1 MCKHESIPMDHIA
14 TTAAAGMIARMR
26 SLDLVAN
33 NLANAATSG
42 YKAEHDYHQILGD
55 PSVSGGGSRKLQWAD
70 QGQGTLTP
78 TGKMTDVAVSGPGFF
93 VVEGKIGPLLTR
105 NGSFKQLPGGEL
117 ASADGYLVRSATGG
131 PISLRPGAPFEVMPD
146 GSVRQDGS
154 EVGRLEI
161 ADVADVRRLQKMG
174 SSLFDPQNAGPLRAI
189 GGSVVQGSLEGSN
202 VSVVESSTR
211 MISVMR
217 QYESLQKALTLNS
230 DMNRKTIE
238 EVARVSGG

>member
-1 MCKHESIPMDHIA
+1 MDPLA

-42 YKAEHDYHQILGD
+42 YKAEHDYHQILAD
-55 PSVSGGGSRKLQWAD
+55 PSAPGGGSWKLQWAD
-70 QGQGTLTP
+70 QAQGILTP
-78 TGKMTDVAVSGPGFF
+78 TGKMTDIAISGPGFF
-93 VVEGKIGPLLTR
+93 VVEGKNGPLLTR
-105 NGSFKQLPGGEL
+105 NGSFRQLPGGEL
-117 ASADGYLVRSATGG
+117 ATTDGYLVRNAAGG
-131 PISLRPGAPFEVMPD
+131 PISLRPGVPFEVMPD

-161 ADVADVRRLQKMG
+161 AEVADASQLQKMG
-174 SSLFDPQNAGPLRAI
+174 NSLFDPKNAGPLRAI
-189 GGSVVQGSLEGSN
+189 GGTVEQGSLEGSN